1 MPRTPIIVHL
11 DDGKDHLIIDGEVTG
26 CGQAVPH
33 GTEWVGDSTTRACSI
48 CFPDGKVKDVEAAD
62 ESELLEAQ
70 QEKAT
75 KGRSK
80 RAA

>member
-33 GTEWVGDSTTRACSI
+33 GTDWQESTTKPCPV
-48 CFPDGKVKDVEAAD
+48 CFPDEA
-62 ESELLEAQ
+62 
-70 QEKAT
+70 K
-75 KGRSK
+75 RSK
-80 RAA
+80 KAA